1 MYIDESLFASYLKV
15 KFDPNEIEIVTATK
29 RNFTMSLRI
38 GDIAPNFTVET
49 TTGKIDFHDWI
60 GNSWC
65 FFFSHPA
72 DFTPVC
78 TTEMGRTAQL
88 AGEFEKRNTKPL
100 GLSTDGVKEHLEW
113 IDDVNDTQNT
123 TLTFP
128 IVADADTKIAQLFD
142 MIHPNESDTAAVRSV
157 FIIGPDKKIRLTMT
171 YPMSV
176 GRNFDEILRV
186 IDALQASDKNGIA
199 TPADW
204 KVGDKVIIPPSV
216 TNEEAAKKFPQGFD
230 EIRPYLRYTTI
241 G

>member
-1 MYIDESLFASYLKV
+1 
-15 KFDPNEIEIVTATK
+15 
-29 RNFTMSLRI
+29 MSLRI
-38 GDIAPNFTVET
+38 GDTAPDFTVAT
-49 TTGKIDFHDWI
+49 TQGDVNFHDWI
-60 GNSWC
+60 GSSWC

-88 AGEFEKRNTKPL
+88 SSEFKARNTKPM
-100 GLSTDGVKEHLEW
+100 GLSTDVVLEHLEW
-113 IDDVNDTQNT
+113 MKDVDETQQT
-123 TLTFP
+123 HVDFP
-128 IVADADTKIAQLFD
+128 IVADADRKIAQLYG

-157 FIIGPDKKIRLTMT
+157 FIIDPDKKIRLMMT

-186 IDALQASDKNGIA
+186 IDALQAGDKNGIA

-204 KVGDKVIIPPSV
+204 SVGDKVIIPPSV
-216 TNEEAAKKFPQGFD
+216 SNEEATKKFPQGFN
-230 EIRPYLRYTTI
+230 EIRPYLRYTSI

>member
-1 MYIDESLFASYLKV
+1 
-15 KFDPNEIEIVTATK
+15 
-29 RNFTMSLRI
+29 MSLRI
-38 GDIAPNFTVET
+38 GDTAPNFTVET
-49 TTGKIDFHDWI
+49 TQGSINFHDWMDS
-60 GNSWC
+60 SWC

-88 AGEFEKRNTKPL
+88 ATEFAARNTKPL
-100 GLSTDGVKEHLEW
+100 GLSTDGVKEHLDW
-113 IDDVNDTQNT
+113 IKDVDDTQDT
-123 TLTFP
+123 TLKFP
-128 IVADADTKIAQLFD
+128 IVADAEMKIAQLYD
-142 MIHPNESDTAAVRSV
+142 MIHPSESDTAAVRSV
-157 FIIGPDKKIRLTMT
+157 FIVDPDKKIRLTMT

-186 IDALQASDKNGIA
+186 IDALQAGDKNGIA

-216 TNEEAAKKFPQGFD
+216 TNAQASEKFPQGFD
-230 EIRPYLRYTTI
+230 EIRPYLRFTDI